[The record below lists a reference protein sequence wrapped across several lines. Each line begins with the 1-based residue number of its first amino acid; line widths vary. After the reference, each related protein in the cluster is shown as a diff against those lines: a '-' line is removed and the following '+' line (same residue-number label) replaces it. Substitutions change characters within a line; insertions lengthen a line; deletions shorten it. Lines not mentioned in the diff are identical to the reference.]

1 MTARLSKRI
10 VAGGLVLLLAA
21 CGGRGDLK
29 PEKGQPLPPA
39 PYGAT
44 ATPTP
49 ADLLTPST
57 QARPSRSDELLRSSE
72 RRPRDEFDLPPPND
86 R

>member
-1 MTARLSKRI
+1 MKRLAIVGTA
-10 VAGGLVLLLAA
+10 LLLAA

-29 PEKGQPLPPA
+29 PEKGQALPPA

-49 ADLLTPST
+49 ADLLTPTT
-57 QARPSRSDELLRSSE
+57 QARPSRNDELLRSSE
-72 RRPRDEFDLPPPND
+72 QRPRDDFDLPPNP
-86 R
+86 

>member
-1 MTARLSKRI
+1 MRAIAIL
-10 VAGGLVLLLAA
+10 ALFALAA
-21 CGGRGDLK
+21 CGARGTLK
-29 PEKGQPLPPA
+29 PPPGGSLPVK

-49 ADLLTPST
+49 DKLMTPDA
-57 QARPSRSDELLRSSE
+57 QARPSRGDDPSGEGE
-72 RRPRDEFDLPPPND
+72 RGRDEFDLPPP

>member
-1 MTARLSKRI
+1 MRYLIPIA
-10 VAGGLVLLLAA
+10 LLALAA
-21 CGGRGDLK
+21 CGSRGELK
-29 PEKGQPLPPA
+29 PAPGGSLPVK

-49 ADLLTPST
+49 SQLMEPAP
-57 QARPSRSDELLRSSE
+57 QARPERKDELLKSSE
-72 RRPRDEFDLPPPND
+72 ERPRDDFDLPPT